1 MDKGIKKLFK
11 EVFIMGL
18 IIAVI
23 IAALAIYTS
32 RNKASD
38 NKDNKSVSES
48 ENYAQLSQ
56 TDGEYCV
63 YLSEKNTADASSEK

>member
-38 NKDNKSVSES
+38 NKDNNSVSES
-48 ENYAQLSQ
+48 ENYAQVSQ

-63 YLSEKNTADASSEK
+63 YLSENDTADVSNEK